1 MTDRAARNESEPS
14 TIMATREPKDI
25 AAIFRDGTLIDEA
38 LNAAAR
44 DAVQLHKEK
53 GLPLVVWRDGKTVW
67 ITPEEAEQTLASQKR
82 E

>member
-1 MTDRAARNESEPS
+1 ME
-14 TIMATREPKDI
+14 IREPKDI
-25 AAIFRDGTLIDEA
+25 SAIFLNDNLVGAA
-38 LNAAAR
+38 LNAAVR

-67 ITPEEAEQTLASQKR
+67 ITPEEAERNLAFSDKT